1 MTFNTDIDVAQYIKS
16 LGGDLWLVGGAV
28 RDEIMQRP
36 LKDRDYMI
44 TGIDIDCI
52 PFEKVAGKRFPVFLV
67 KIGDITCEV
76 AMARTERKD
85 GHGRQEFEFFTS
97 KLVTVVQDMARRDVT
112 MNAMAKHVLSGQ
124 LIDPFH
130 GKDDIERKIL
140 RHTTEAFSEEPS
152 RVYRVARFAAQFGF
166 DVHPQTM
173 MCMHDLRYEVPFL
186 SPEIVWQET
195 LKALETPAPQ
205 RYFEILNRVECLHQ
219 FFPELQALHV
229 EDKHDGTAFKH
240 TMTVLPHG
248 KNLLQRFGLLVH
260 DFGKGR
266 TPVEK
271 HPSHSDHDQLGV
283 ELVNEMCDR
292 LRIPNSYRDF
302 GIACARE
309 HMRVKRALQM
319 RPGTFLRWVLQN
331 ERIIKQLNEV
341 SYIDSA
347 YREEGDV
354 KRSQA
359 FRCQVNRRI
368 NAALRT
374 KKDMTGEMLIAEG
387 YTPGKVFGDILFQR
401 RVEMF
406 KQLCE
411 CG

>member
-1 MTFNTDIDVAQYIKS
+1 MTFNIDTELAQYIQS

-36 LKDRDYMI
+36 SKDRDYMI
-44 TGIDIDCI
+44 TGIDIECVT
-52 PFEKVAGKRFPVFLV
+52 FEKVAGKRFPVFLV
-67 KIGDITCEV
+67 NIGDTTCEV

-97 KLVTVVQDMARRDVT
+97 KDVTVGQDLARRDVT
-112 MNAMAKHVLSGQ
+112 INAMAKHVLSGQ
-124 LIDPFH
+124 LIDPFN
-130 GKDDIERKIL
+130 GQCDITRKIL
-140 RHTTEAFSEEPS
+140 RHTTDAFSEEPS
-152 RVYRVARFAAQFGF
+152 RVYRVARFATQLGF
-166 DVHPQTM
+166 SIHPQTM
-173 MCMHDLRYEVPFL
+173 WRMRDLRYEIPFL

-195 LKALETPAPQ
+195 VKALESPEPQ
-205 RYFEILNRVECLHQ
+205 RYFEILSNVECLHQ

-229 EDKHDGTAFKH
+229 PDKHDGTSFNH

-248 KNLLQRFGLLVH
+248 KTLMQRFGLLVH

-266 TPVEK
+266 TPVEN
-271 HPSHSDHDQLGV
+271 HPSHFDHDQLGV
-283 ELVNEMCDR
+283 DPVNEMCDR
-292 LRIPNSYRDF
+292 LRIPNIYRDF
-302 GIACARE
+302 GVTCARE

-319 RPGTFLRWVLQN
+319 KPGKFLRWVLQN
-331 ERIIKQLNEV
+331 EQIIKQLNEV

-347 YREEGDV
+347 YREGGDI

-374 KKDMTGEMLIAEG
+374 KKDMTGAMLIVEG

-406 KQLCE
+406 KQLM
-411 CG
+411 